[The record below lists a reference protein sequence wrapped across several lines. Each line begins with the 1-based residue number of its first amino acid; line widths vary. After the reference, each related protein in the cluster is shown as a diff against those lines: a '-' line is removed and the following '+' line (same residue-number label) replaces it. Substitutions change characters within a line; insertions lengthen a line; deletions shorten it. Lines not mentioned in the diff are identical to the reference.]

1 MKLGTQSIRSKSGI
15 RIATVSTD
23 RCSPDH
29 QGEQRY
35 CVCGSPSAVSFP
47 HTIGNQRRPVS
58 ADRTNRDLPSTSR
71 PRSTTGPEAW
81 RPNWAKNG
89 KSPTVTVVSILT
101 GPSGP
106 SPMARRSEASW
117 TRTGLPPKPAT
128 TLPVSRNS
136 AGPKPS
142 AAATATLQSVA
153 TAPISTTPMHLT
165 EVEALRPPGHSCS
178 STVRTSGPPACCR
191 NSCLPRS
198 NVDIPIKARD
208 EIEAD
213 DASNA
218 DGNRKRLRCQH
229 ERQRTAT
236 QRPQV
241 GIRNRYEA
249 HARLRAHRSSRP
261 GGHAHVLR
269 LQCRSHALHD
279 ERV

>member
-178 STVRTSGPPACCR
+178 STVRTSGPPALNFFSGICR
-191 NSCLPRS
+191 MPANEKGRLPAVATRACPAATS
-198 NVDIPIKARD
+198 I
-208 EIEAD
+208 
-213 DASNA
+213 SQS
-218 DGNRKRLRCQH
+218 KR
-229 ERQRTAT
+229 AMK
-236 QRPQV
+236 
-241 GIRNRYEA
+241 
-249 HARLRAHRSSRP
+249 SRP
-261 GGHAHVLR
+261 TMPATPTGIG
-269 LQCRSHALHD
+269 SD
-279 ERV
+279 